1 MNFRLSAFQN
11 RKIGTCPHGLP
22 AGACPIC
29 SGMGGGGG
37 GGTRRAQRAGEMSW
51 DECYAVWQQMLRA
64 KNAAQEK
71 QHMQAQLQ
79 HLPFNM
85 ENSLNRFAIKMAD
98 FMQRLTNF
106 TQKDSPLMQRLPQI
120 FAKPLMF
127 LAKAAIPVL
136 NVLKNIPVVI
146 QNSLNFIK
154 EHLADI
160 SDKLSAIFGEAKSA
174 EDKKASE
181 KTKVKKRLKDI
192 LGIFTV
198 QEAKNEKE
206 LPHGNS

>member
-1 MNFRLSAFQN
+1 MNLKLSAFQN

-37 GGTRRAQRAGEMSW
+37 GARRAQSAGEMSW

-64 KNAAQEK
+64 KNAALDKQE
-71 QHMQAQLQ
+71 MRAQIQ
-79 HLPFNM
+79 QLPFNM
-85 ENSLNRFAIKMAD
+85 ESKLSQFAIKMAD
-98 FMQRLTNF
+98 FVQKLTNF
-106 TQKDSPLMQRLPQI
+106 AQKDSPLLQKMPQI
-120 FAKPLMF
+120 IAKPLVF

-154 EHLADI
+154 GHLADI
-160 SDKLSAIFGEAKSA
+160 SDKLSAIFGEAKNV

-181 KTKVKKRLKDI
+181 KTKVKKKLKD
-192 LGIFTV
+192 LFGIFTV

-206 LPHGNS
+206 LPHGNSQ